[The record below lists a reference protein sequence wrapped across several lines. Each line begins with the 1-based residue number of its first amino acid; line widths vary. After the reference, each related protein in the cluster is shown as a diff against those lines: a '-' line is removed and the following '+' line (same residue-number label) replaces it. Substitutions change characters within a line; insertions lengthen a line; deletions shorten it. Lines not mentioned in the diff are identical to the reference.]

1 MARHQKFSRDEALQ
15 SAMLLFWE
23 KGFDRTSMEA
33 LTQVTAMSR
42 SSIYN
47 TFGSKEGL
55 FMEALAQYASMKSR
69 LREGALAQA
78 PTSCKEQIRCLFYQT
93 IEGLYASSTPD
104 GCLLTESVGN
114 LTEVNLSIRHF
125 IQKQLQEI
133 YQLFLRII
141 EKGQKTGE
149 LNNRTESKEL
159 AYLLLNL
166 HESVIVLATIEDDEA
181 KQRQMID
188 TFLEMI

>member
-1 MARHQKFSRDEALQ
+1 MARHQEFSRDEALQ

-33 LTQVTAMSR
+33 LTQATALSR

-47 TFGSKEGL
+47 TFGSKEAL
-55 FMEALAQYASMKSR
+55 FMESLAQYASMKRR
-69 LREGALAQA
+69 LREGSFAQA
-78 PTSCKEQIRCLFYQT
+78 PMSCKEQIRCLFYQL
-93 IEGLYASSTPD
+93 IEGLYADSTPD
-104 GCLLTESVGN
+104 GCLLTETVGN
-114 LTEVNLSIRHF
+114 LTEVNQGIRHF
-125 IQKQLQEI
+125 IQEQLQEI

-141 EKGQKTGE
+141 EAGQKTGE
-149 LNNRTESKEL
+149 LSTRTESKEL

-166 HESVIVLATIEDDEA
+166 HESVIVLATIEGNEA
-181 KQRQMID
+181 KQRQTID